1 MSCVIPTLM
10 RAMSDRLIYIWLHV
24 WGTAKK
30 GYVSAFCKE
39 GLGVTEVRE
48 VRGEGASELE
58 IRVSAGL
65 AEIRSYVMTVDKNN
79 S

>member
-1 MSCVIPTLM
+1 M
-10 RAMSDRLIYIWLHV
+10 
-24 WGTAKK
+24 
-30 GYVSAFCKE
+30 
-39 GLGVTEVRE
+39 TEVRE